1 MKSRICLMITLAL
14 VISVSLIA
22 FYEVAKVAAER
33 NESTLSPM
41 DIALSGT
48 VTGGGYQLQAVY
60 RPISIADTKYLV
72 RGPMAPTLNGDGCC
86 CTYVPCIVKPP

>member
-1 MKSRICLMITLAL
+1 MNSRNFLIITLAI
-14 VISVSLIA
+14 VISVNLIT
-22 FYEVAKVAAER
+22 FYEVSKVAAER
-33 NESTLSPM
+33 NESSFSPM
-41 DIALSGT
+41 DIAPSGT

-86 CTYVPCIVKPP
+86 CTYAPCIVKPP